1 MKVLFLPLYS
11 RLGGSSRYMIYEYLE
26 FFRNAGIEC
35 EVAPL
40 FDEAY
45 HRTVGSFAMS
55 TRFQDI
61 LMHWSYY
68 RRRLMDRLRWIW
80 NSDPFDMVVLE
91 KELLPYFPYGAEK
104 FLKKNRR
111 KLVTLFD
118 DAVHSYYS
126 NHPNRMVRFLSTRK
140 IESIIRLSDH
150 VIVWNSYLAEYAL
163 RHNRHVTV
171 VNTGVDLRRYRIKD
185 YNGHQDKDRVVIG
198 WIGTPNSYPYI
209 RDLEEVFARLEERYP
224 VELRIVS
231 SENYNSKNIKVD
243 NRRWSLETEVDDL
256 CSFDIGIMP
265 LPSNEWAK
273 GKSGCK
279 AVQYLA
285 VGVPA
290 VCSPVGITGE
300 IVRNGVN
307 GFLAN
312 TPLEWFTNL
321 SHLIENPVLR
331 RQLGLAGQKLVEN
344 TYSIQAVAP
353 YLIETLKTVGR
364 KH

>member
-1 MKVLFLPLYS
+1 MRVLFLPLYS
-11 RLGGSSRYMIYEYLE
+11 RLGGSSRYMIYDYME
-26 FFRNAGIEC
+26 FFRDAGIGV

-40 FDEAY
+40 FDESY
-45 HRTVGSFAMS
+45 HRTVGSLARS
-55 TRFQDI
+55 TTFTDI
-61 LMHWSYY
+61 LRNWSYY
-68 RRRLMDRLRWIW
+68 RGRFMDRLRWIR
-80 NSDPFDMVVLE
+80 NGDPFDMVVLE
-91 KELLPYFPYGAEK
+91 KELFPYFPYGLEK
-104 FLKKNRR
+104 CLKKNRR
-111 KLVTLFD
+111 KLVTFFD
-118 DAVHSYYS
+118 DAVHSYYA
-126 NHPNRMVRFLSTRK
+126 NHPNRMVRLLSNRK

-150 VIVWNSYLAEYAL
+150 VIVWNAYLGEYAL
-163 RHNRHVTV
+163 KHNRNVTV

-185 YNGHQDKDRVVIG
+185 YNSHQVSGRVVIG
-198 WIGTPNSYPYI
+198 WIGTPNSYPYL
-209 RDLEEVFARLEERYP
+209 RDLEEVFARIAERYP

-231 SENYNSKNIKVD
+231 SEDYSSKSIKVD

-265 LPSNEWAK
+265 LPSDEWTQ

-300 IVRNGVN
+300 IVRDGVN

-312 TPLEWFTNL
+312 TPGEWLTSL
-321 SHLIENPVLR
+321 SKLVESPALR

-353 YLIETLKTVGR
+353 YLVKTLQTVGR